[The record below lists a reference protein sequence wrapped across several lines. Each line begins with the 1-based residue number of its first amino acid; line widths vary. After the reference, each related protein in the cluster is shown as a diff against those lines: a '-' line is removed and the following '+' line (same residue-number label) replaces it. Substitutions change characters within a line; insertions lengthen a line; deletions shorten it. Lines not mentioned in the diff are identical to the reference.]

1 MSKEEK
7 VELNRFTTLINPLLL
22 SNIKLVSYFTN
33 KKLYEVIN
41 ESLELYIEDFEI
53 KYNTKIDSIIQLQ
66 NSFNHDMKRIKNQLL
81 NKYDIVYSSPAKRCI
96 ALAESLKFGEIIK
109 DKRLLEIDFGDWEG
123 IEWDQID
130 KNLKPKPGSYRG
142 RLSSEPENI
151 RKTLLS
157 NKNA

>member
-41 ESLELYIEDFEI
+41 DSLELYIEDFEI

-66 NSFNHDMKRIKNQLL
+66 TNFSEKVEKE
-81 NKYDIVYSSPAKRCI
+81 SSK
-96 ALAESLKFGEIIK
+96 
-109 DKRLLEIDFGDWEG
+109 
-123 IEWDQID
+123 
-130 KNLKPKPGSYRG
+130 
-142 RLSSEPENI
+142 
-151 RKTLLS
+151 
-157 NKNA
+157 